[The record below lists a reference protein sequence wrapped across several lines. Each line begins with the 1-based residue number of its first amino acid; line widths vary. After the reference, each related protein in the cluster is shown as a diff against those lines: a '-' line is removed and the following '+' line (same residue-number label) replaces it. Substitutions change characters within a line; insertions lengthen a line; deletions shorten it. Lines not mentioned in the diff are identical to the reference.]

1 MSQKNKAA
9 TIPFGARV
17 RKSPFFDSTRKDGAK
32 SFSVYNH
39 MYMPTAYAGTES
51 EYNSLVNDVTMW
63 DVAVERQIEINGPD
77 AYQFIRLLT
86 PRNLEKCEIGHCL
99 YVILTGHNGGVI
111 NDAVLLRLK
120 PDQFWLSQGDGD
132 VLLWIQGVA
141 INSGLDVN
149 IFEPDVSPL
158 GICGPKAPALI
169 NKLFNGEHDDLR
181 FYRARETSLAG
192 IPMVIARTGWSGEIS
207 YELYLRD
214 GKRGDALW
222 AIVKEA
228 GQEFNIAPAA
238 PNTIRSIEGGLLS
251 YASDITRDDCPYT
264 LGLDR
269 LVDVDQDVEFIGK
282 AALKKIKE
290 NGPARKLV
298 GIEIAGDPITSGPEH
313 PWPVFSGDEHVG
325 YVSRCIFSPR
335 LGRNI
340 GFANVPTEL
349 SSIDTQL
356 TIKCALGDLTATVS
370 MFPWIPAERIARP
383 SPTVETKKSPFS
395 ALHIGRE
402 QAVIRINP

>member
-1 MSQKNKAA
+1 MSQENKSAA
-9 TIPFGARV
+9 IPFGARV

-32 SFSVYNH
+32 AFSVYNH
-39 MYMPTAYAGTES
+39 MYLPTAYAGSES
-51 EYNSLVNDVTMW
+51 EYHSLVNDVTMW

-77 AYQFIRLLT
+77 AYEFIRLLT
-86 PRNLEKCEIGHCL
+86 PRNLEKCEIGRCL
-99 YVILTGHNGGVI
+99 YVILTGHDGGAI

-120 PDQFWLSQGDGD
+120 PDQFWLSPGDGD

-149 IFEPDVSPL
+149 VFEPDVSPL

-169 NKLFNGEHDDLR
+169 NKLFDGEHDDLR

-214 GKRGDALW
+214 GSRGDALW
-222 AIVKEA
+222 ALVKDA

-251 YASDITRDDCPYT
+251 YVSDITRNDCPYT

-269 LVDVDQDVEFIGK
+269 LVDVHHEIEFIGK
-282 AALKKIKE
+282 QALKKIKE

-298 GIEIAGDPITSGPEH
+298 GIEIAGDAITSPPEQ
-313 PWPVFSGDEHVG
+313 PWRVFSDDEDVG

-335 LGRNI
+335 LGKNI
-340 GFANVPTEL
+340 GFANVPSEL
-349 SSIDTQL
+349 SSIDTKL
-356 TIKCALGDLTATVS
+356 TIKCFLGDLTATVS
-370 MFPWIPAERIARP
+370 AFPWIPAERIDRSSGTIQTKASQVSP
-383 SPTVETKKSPFS
+383 SLMGASQ
-395 ALHIGRE
+395 L
-402 QAVIRINP
+402 